1 MLHLTDKNFEPETT
15 KGHLPVIVMFYASWC
30 GKCAMMKPIIED
42 IEKKYLGRIK
52 FCETNIDESPGLAAK
67 YEADIVPTF
76 ILFKEKK
83 IIGVL
88 QGIIDQ
94 NILEKRIQN
103 LFRIT

>member
-1 MLHLTDKNFEPETT
+1 MLHLTDKNFESETT
-15 KGHLPVIVMFYASWC
+15 KGRLPVIVMFYAAWC
-30 GKCAMMKPIIED
+30 GKCAMMKPVIED

-52 FCETNIDESPGLAAK
+52 FCEVDIDESPTLAAK

-94 NILEKRIQN
+94 NILEKRLQK
-103 LFRIT
+103 LFRIA